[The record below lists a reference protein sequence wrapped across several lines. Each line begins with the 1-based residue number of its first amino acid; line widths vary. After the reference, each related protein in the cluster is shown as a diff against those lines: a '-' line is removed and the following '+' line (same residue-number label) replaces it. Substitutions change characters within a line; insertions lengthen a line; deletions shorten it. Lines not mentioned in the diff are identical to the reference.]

1 MQDILGVAETEN
13 FDSAKPAER
22 RSVKSMK
29 RFLRSM
35 LIIYTLVIILLGFFQ
50 RKLLYHPVKTGPLS
64 VAAFRQVTE
73 LYPAAKDINLK
84 CADGVSIKGWLLQRV
99 AAKNSS
105 ESGGRPLVIY
115 FHGNAGNRAGRIP
128 WYLVIANAGADIL
141 AIDYHGYADS
151 EGTMTESGL
160 EMDCDAAWDYA
171 TKTLSYQPDEII
183 IAGTSLG
190 GAAAVY
196 LASKQ
201 CAEQCVPSG
210 MFVASTFSSMVDV
223 GGSLYPWLPVG
234 AVLVDRYPSD
244 QRIKNVACPV
254 MMMHGDRD
262 RLVLQKLGKK
272 LFDAVPATS
281 EAGVAKKWVNLPGI
295 GHNDLMSNGVLP
307 IQKEVLA
314 FITSLRK

>member
-1 MQDILGVAETEN
+1 MHEVADTIGS
-13 FDSAKPAER
+13 DSDKPDARSSAKP
-22 RSVKSMK
+22 VK
-29 RFLRSM
+29 RFLRSL

-64 VAAFRQVTE
+64 VAAFRQVTAI
-73 LYPAAKDINLK
+73 YPAARDIHLT
-84 CADGVSIKGWLLQRV
+84 CADGVAIKGWLLQSV
-99 AAKNSS
+99 AANNSS

-128 WYLVIANAGADIL
+128 WYLMIANAGADIL

-171 TKTLSYQPDEII
+171 TRTLRYQPDEII
-183 IAGTSLG
+183 VAGTSLG

-196 LASKQ
+196 LTSKQ
-201 CAEQCVPSG
+201 CEEQCTPSG

-234 AVLVDRYPSD
+234 AVLVDRYPSE

-254 MMMHGDRD
+254 MMMHGDCD
-262 RLVLQKLGKK
+262 RLVFQKFGQK
-272 LFDAVPATS
+272 LFDAVPAKS
-281 EAGVAKKWVNLPGI
+281 GAGIAKKWVNLPGI
-295 GHNDLMSNGVLP
+295 GHNDLISNGAQP
-307 IQKEVLA
+307 IQKEILA